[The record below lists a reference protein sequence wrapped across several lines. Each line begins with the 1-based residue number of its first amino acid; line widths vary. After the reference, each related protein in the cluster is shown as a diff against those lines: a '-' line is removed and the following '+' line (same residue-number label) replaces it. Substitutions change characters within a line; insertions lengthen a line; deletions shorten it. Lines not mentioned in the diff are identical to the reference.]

1 MMLAFEPIAG
11 HHIIGWIII
20 GVLAGALAGRVVA
33 GRGFGL
39 FRDML
44 VGLAGAV
51 LGGVILHAMTKRGHT
66 SPSFLVELLV
76 AFAGAVIL
84 LILARAFGRGR
95 ARGGRTRVGRSF

>member
-1 MMLAFEPIAG
+1 
-11 HHIIGWIII
+11 IGWIVI
-20 GVLAGALAGRVVA
+20 GVVAGALAGRVVG

-51 LGGVILHAMTKRGHT
+51 VGGLILHAMTKRGHT